1 MLLPS
6 LITGLWGGLLALE
19 RRAFLQAALS
29 RPLPAACGVGL
40 MLGDVTAGLMVGLVF
55 ELFHLGGASLGGV
68 NPDHETVP
76 AVTSTAL
83 AVMLAQHAPG
93 TAARPA
99 LWALAILVC
108 APTGIL
114 GRRVDTRLDARARR
128 YFGRVVNAAAAAGD
142 VERAVQQN
150 LRAMWPHFVF
160 YGLLSASAAVL
171 GVLAAP
177 VVQQCPPGLLRGLA
191 WSYPVLGTVAAAM
204 AVHASQ
210 GQGRLRV
217 AAVAALV
224 VALVLLGALGARA
237 WA

>member
-1 MLLPS
+1 MLLSS

-55 ELFHLGGASLGGV
+55 ELFHLGGASLGGA
-68 NPDHETVP
+68 NPDHETIP
-76 AVTSTAL
+76 AVTGTAL
-83 AVMLAQHAPG
+83 ASTLGQSTGADSTPE
-93 TAARPA
+93 
-99 LWALAILVC
+99 LWALSILVC

-114 GRRVDTRLDARARR
+114 GRVVDNRLDARARR
-128 YFGRVVNAAAAAGD
+128 YFGRVVTAAGAGG
-142 VERAVQQN
+142 VEHVVGQN

-160 YGLLSASAAVL
+160 YGLVSA
-171 GVLAAP
+171 LAAALG
-177 VVQQCPPGLLRGLA
+177 GLLGSAVQHVPLPLMRGLA
-191 WSYPVLGTVAAAM
+191 WSYPVLGTVAAAV
-204 AVHASQ
+204 AVHSCA

-217 AAVAALV
+217 AAVVALV
-224 VALVLLGALGARA
+224 VALLLLGTLGGHA